1 MSQSATQWPKH
12 RAELSPEQH
21 AILADWYETYLGS
34 LLPQQF
40 GWVDR
45 FGHQFVA
52 KSATPGAV
60 TLEIG
65 AGNGSHLRFERGLN
79 AEYVA
84 LETNDDLAR
93 QITESDPSARVV
105 LGDCQ
110 ERLAFPDDYFDR
122 VIAIH
127 VLEHLDNLPA
137 TLNEIVRVLKAGG
150 VFSVVIPCEGGIGY
164 SLGRRLTTQRIFE
177 KRYHTDYESI
187 IRYDHCNNARE
198 VLGELRRD
206 FRITRLRYFPL
217 GLRAIDLNLV
227 IALDLT
233 TDLRVGLLASRV

>member
-1 MSQSATQWPKH
+1 MSQSTTQWPKH
-12 RAELSPEQH
+12 RAALSPEQK
-21 AILADWYETYLGS
+21 AIFADWHETYLGR

-52 KSATPGAV
+52 ESATPGAV

-65 AGNGSHLRFERGLN
+65 AGNGSHLPFESGLN
-79 AEYVA
+79 AEYIA
-84 LETNDDLAR
+84 LEPNNSLAR
-93 QITESDPSARVV
+93 HITERDPSARVV
-105 LGDCQ
+105 VGDCQ
-110 ERLAFPDDYFDR
+110 ERLAFPDDHFDR

-137 TLNEIVRVLKAGG
+137 ALDEIVRVLKPRG

-177 KRYHTDYESI
+177 KRYHTDYEWM

-198 VLGELRRD
+198 LLGELQRG
-206 FRITRLRYFPL
+206 FRLTRCRYFPL
-217 GLRAIDLNLV
+217 GLKAIDFNLV

-233 TDLRVGLLASRV
+233 PDGSRGARA